1 MRKIRLP
8 RTRKR
13 SRDTQSGTKKYA
25 NPVFDD
31 WKKSVAEEIAVRETT
46 SLVIGKCLLCF
57 ALLCVLLASFVVT
70 ERMQISGKRD
80 AEAVLGEV
88 NRVLN
93 EHGNVIRELGTYE
106 RYADM
111 RMKVPLYLQ
120 FAVIAASS
128 KMGVFWDSVSFE
140 QVSDLGSLK
149 ESFVVETGRN
159 TDSVK
164 ILGQW
169 KVKGFLLREEAD
181 NRWTLSFK
189 DAVEGM
195 FSLMGSKSFVSAA
208 LRGTDLEATVIL
220 YE

>member
-1 MRKIRLP
+1 MPKMLP
-8 RTRKR
+8 RTKR
-13 SRDTQSGTKKYA
+13 SRDAQIRTKKYA

-80 AEAVLGEV
+80 TEAVLGEV

-93 EHGNVIRELGTYE
+93 EHGNVIRELETYE

-169 KVKGFLLREEAD
+169 KVKGFLLREAD

>member
-13 SRDTQSGTKKYA
+13 SRDAQSRTKKYA

-80 AEAVLGEV
+80 TEAVLGEV

-93 EHGNVIRELGTYE
+93 EHGNVIRELETYE

-169 KVKGFLLREEAD
+169 KVKGFLLREAD
-181 NRWTLSFK
+181 NRWTLSFN
-189 DAVEGM
+189 DAMEGM
-195 FSLMGSKSFVSAA
+195 FSLMGSRSFVSAA

>member
-1 MRKIRLP
+1 MLP
-8 RTRKR
+8 RTKR
-13 SRDTQSGTKKYA
+13 SRDAQSRTKKYA

-80 AEAVLGEV
+80 TEAVLGEV

-93 EHGNVIRELGTYE
+93 EHGNVIRELETYE

-120 FAVIAASS
+120 FAVIATSS

-169 KVKGFLLREEAD
+169 KVKGFLLREAD

>member
-13 SRDTQSGTKKYA
+13 SRDTQSRTKKYA

-80 AEAVLGEV
+80 TEAVLGEI

-93 EHGNVIRELGTYE
+93 EHGNVIRELETYE

-140 QVSDLGSLK
+140 QVSGLGSLK

-169 KVKGFLLREEAD
+169 KVKGFLLREAD
-181 NRWTLSFK
+181 NRWALSFK

>member
-1 MRKIRLP
+1 MPKMLP
-8 RTRKR
+8 RTKR
-13 SRDTQSGTKKYA
+13 SRDAQSRTKKYA

-70 ERMQISGKRD
+70 EKIQISREHAAK
-80 AEAVLGEV
+80 AVLNEV
-88 NRVLN
+88 SRVLN
-93 EHGNVIRELGTYE
+93 EHGNVIGELETYE

-111 RMKVPLYLQ
+111 RMKVPIYLQ
-120 FAVIAASS
+120 FAVITASS
-128 KMGVFWDSVSFE
+128 KMGVFWDSASFE

-149 ESFVVETGRN
+149 ESFVVETGQS

-169 KVKGFLLREEAD
+169 RIKGLLMREAD
-181 NRWTLSFK
+181 NRWAISFK

-195 FSLMGSKSFVSAA
+195 FSLTGSKSYVSAA